1 MESATFVPLNRG
13 YKVNLEIGYEME
25 TAASSPLK
33 TDSVINRFD
42 GDVTSGHVDGKAGNS
57 RFSKPRGFV
66 VDKILIKI
74 SLFYFDLYM
83 FQNL

>member
-33 TDSVINRFD
+33 T
-42 GDVTSGHVDGKAGNS
+42 GNAS
-57 RFSKPRGFV
+57 PSSFV
-66 VDKILIKI
+66 MSFKI
-74 SLFYFDLYM
+74 
-83 FQNL
+83 